1 MNVFFFFPQSH
12 YVQQARRSRSVAKK
26 RKREASAPPTSKT
39 RSQSAS
45 RPPRDQ
51 SGLRDTKVR
60 DVVTSVE
67 DVGLLESEK
76 SNPSCSFYF
85 CGNNSQGF
93 LFFFFPSDG
102 EEDKENDEVITE
114 GHEPSGQE
122 GRVGPTRVRPQTQTS
137 AVGEEEVGHQ
147 RSQIKIKKNHL
158 RVWTVHIRTTA
169 KLLANVCWW
178 SVRSLFINHCFIV
191 W

>member
-93 LFFFFPSDG
+93 LFFFFPQMVKKTKKMMKSSQKDMNRQGRKGESDRHVYDLKPKHLLSG
-102 EEDKENDEVITE
+102 KRKSGTND
-114 GHEPSGQE
+114 H
-122 GRVGPTRVRPQTQTS
+122 R
-137 AVGEEEVGHQ
+137 
-147 RSQIKIKKNHL
+147 
-158 RVWTVHIRTTA
+158 
-169 KLLANVCWW
+169 
-178 SVRSLFINHCFIV
+178 
-191 W
+191 

>member
-1 MNVFFFFPQSH
+1 MNVFFSPQSH

-85 CGNNSQGF
+85 CVNNSQGF
-93 LFFFFPSDG
+93 LFFFPLRWWRRQRKWWSHHRRTWTVRAGRASRTDTCTTSNPNICCRG
-102 EEDKENDEVITE
+102 RGSRAPTITDK
-114 GHEPSGQE
+114 
-122 GRVGPTRVRPQTQTS
+122 
-137 AVGEEEVGHQ
+137 
-147 RSQIKIKKNHL
+147 KKKKNHL